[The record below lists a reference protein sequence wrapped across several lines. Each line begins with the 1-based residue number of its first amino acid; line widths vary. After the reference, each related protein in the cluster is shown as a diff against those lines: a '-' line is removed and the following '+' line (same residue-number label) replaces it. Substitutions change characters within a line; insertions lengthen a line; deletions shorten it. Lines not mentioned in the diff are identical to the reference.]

1 MRYERQ
7 SATYWQK
14 IHSLCPSTSLKKV
27 HTSSAFNFFFAAA
40 LRRGGICEPCWVLR
54 GPTLGEPWARVVDMV
69 KARMRLNDGCR
80 SGVWGV
86 PSALSSEAGL
96 GERKDSAPGEAV
108 GLETWKG

>member
-1 MRYERQ
+1 
-7 SATYWQK
+7 
-14 IHSLCPSTSLKKV
+14 
-27 HTSSAFNFFFAAA
+27 
-40 LRRGGICEPCWVLR
+40 
-54 GPTLGEPWARVVDMV
+54 MV